1 MRTSLGQMNGDA
13 WEDYCQK
20 LLRLKYTDYQE
31 VPAQFGGDLGIE
43 GFTRSGIVFQCYSPD
58 EDLGGVELYEK
69 QRDKITRDIAKL
81 TKNAIAISR
90 LGVGEIRE
98 WHFLTPSYNN
108 RELVSH
114 CRKKENEVINK
125 RLPQVNNNFQIY
137 LRTENDYLSQIQQ
150 IIGTSLLKVNPLT
163 TEPALDELDSLLNS
177 ENEIVL
183 NIKCKLGR
191 LLLPSAQSEQLVR
204 DLVHSYVVGQNELEA
219 LNERFPK
226 IYQGVVQLKAAKEK
240 QLGIKVLS
248 AQGGHGSILNQ
259 VLDEYEGKLMYD
271 FSATLTSALI
281 TILSTEAIADWLR
294 RCPLNFPALGSN

>member
-43 GFTRSGIVFQCYSPD
+43 GFTRSGTVFQCYSPD

-90 LGVGEIRE
+90 LGVGTIRE

-108 RELVSH
+108 RELLSH
-114 CRKKENEVINK
+114 CRKKENEVLIK
-125 RLPQVNNNFQIY
+125 GLPQVDNNFQIY
-137 LRTENDYLSQIQQ
+137 LRTENDYLPQIQQ
-150 IIGTSLLKVNPLT
+150 IIGTGQLRVNPLT
-163 TEPALDELDSLLNS
+163 TEPALDELDTLLNS

-183 NIKCKLGR
+183 NIKYKLGR
-191 LLLPSAQSEQLVR
+191 LPLPSAQSEQLVQQ
-204 DLVHSYVVGQNELEA
+204 LVCSYVVGQNELEA
-219 LNERFPK
+219 LNERFPE
-226 IYQGVVQLKAAKEK
+226 IYQVVVQLKAAKEK
-240 QLGIKVLS
+240 QLGIRVLS
-248 AQGGHGSILNQ
+248 AQAGHGSILNQ
-259 VLDEYEGKLMYD
+259 VLEEYEGKLMHD

-281 TILSTEAIADWLR
+281 AILSTEAIADWLR
-294 RCPLNFPALGSN
+294 RCPLDFPALGSN